1 MKNVQLKKLEL
12 TNYRNI
18 EHAEYE
24 FDGNSKIIGDNR
36 TGKTNTL
43 EAIYFLLCDKLLDCS
58 SDLPQIKPL
67 KDLKAEVRVKGTFEI
82 FDESNPQIPPKEITI
97 EKKYGEKWVKTRG
110 SSEREFKGH
119 YSDYVYNGANQ
130 GTYKEYFRLFCEDFG
145 LVDSNSKIDY
155 TQLLINPFYIGNL
168 GESSDW
174 THLRN
179 FIIKLV
185 GDVSDEDVVN
195 RDPTLS
201 VVISDI
207 NKSNGRVDQVKKI
220 YSSSIEKAKE
230 TIISDDAQIELLEAT
245 NRPTDEDIAVA
256 KEAIEKH
263 EANISNLRS
272 NVGVDSASLLI
283 QEKINA
289 KKSEV
294 NKLVEEDLSKTEENS
309 EKKMLQSKLNE
320 EYEEQSELISQRGNL
335 IAKKQSEQLSL
346 ENLKN
351 KINEHSVIRNNLISK
366 VKDIDLKLAN
376 PENYIET
383 ECPTCHRRYSDEEI
397 AERSSNIKE
406 RLTAERNDV
415 ILKGKENT
423 SRKND
428 LELKL
433 VEINNKI
440 SSIETEIKN
449 IEEKQ
454 KNASV
459 RIEKLTE
466 SIQAVKVERTE
477 NPQIAVVKNEIA
489 ELELKLKESRES
501 FSKGVS
507 NNNEMILEEQ
517 QAMEPYKKVIS
528 DYDYY
533 LRQQEKLESVKQSKE
548 KHTTELTDLEQ
559 KKELLNKF
567 IYTKLKMLDENVS
580 KVFGN
585 IKFQLIKENIK
596 EGSFDAV
603 CKPYIY
609 DIEKDCSTDT
619 TWKSGSKSERVITG
633 IAIIEA
639 IKKAINLPNL
649 PILFDEGG
657 EISTE
662 TFNTKFKTNSQ
673 LICVKVVDNIQHPMV
688 QPIR

>member
-1 MKNVQLKKLEL
+1 MKKVSLKKLEL

-18 EHAEYE
+18 EHAEYQ

-36 TGKTNTL
+36 IGKTNTL
-43 EAIYFLLCDKLLDCS
+43 EAIYFLFTDKLLDGS
-58 SDLPQIKPL
+58 SDLPQLKPL
-67 KDLKAEVRVKGTFEI
+67 NNLKAEVRVKGTFEV

-110 SSEREFKGH
+110 SAEREFKGH
-119 YSDYVYNGANQ
+119 YSDYVYNEVPQ
-130 GTYKEYFRLFCEDFG
+130 STFKDYYRLFCEDFG
-145 LVDSNSKIDY
+145 LLESNNKIDY
-155 TQLLINPFYIGNL
+155 SQLLTNPFYVGNL

-174 THLRN
+174 TYLRN

-185 GDVSDEDVVN
+185 GDVSDEDVVK
-195 RDPTLS
+195 RDPTLAI
-201 VVISDI
+201 VVPDI
-207 NKSNGRVDQVKKI
+207 NKANGRIDQVKKLYNGLI
-220 YSSSIEKAKE
+220 DKAEE
-230 TIISDDAQIELLEAT
+230 TVLSDDAQIKLLEET

-263 EANISNLRS
+263 ETNISNLKA

-283 QEKINA
+283 QEKINS
-289 KKSEV
+289 KKSEL
-294 NKLVEEDLSKTEENS
+294 NKLVEDDLSKAEENS
-309 EKKMLQSKLNE
+309 EKKDLQEKLNA
-320 EYEEQSELISQRGNL
+320 EYQEQTKLISERGKKLSAKKELENQLEDIKKDIEDCTNKRATL
-335 IAKKQSEQLSL
+335 IAK
-346 ENLKN
+346 
-351 KINEHSVIRNNLISK
+351 
-366 VKDIDLKLAN
+366 VKEIDGRLAN
-376 PENYIET
+376 PEQFIET

-397 AERSSNIKE
+397 ANRSANITQRLQEERIQ
-406 RLTAERNDV
+406 V
-415 ILKGKENT
+415 ITKGKEN
-423 SRKND
+423 SAHKNE
-428 LELKL
+428 LELK
-433 VEINNKI
+433 VVDINNKI
-440 SSIETEIKN
+440 SEADIEINNIQEQQKTASARIK
-449 IEEKQ
+449 E
-454 KNASV
+454 
-459 RIEKLTE
+459 LTE

-477 NPQIAVVKNEIA
+477 NPKIAEVKSEIA

-517 QAMEPYKKVIS
+517 QAMEPYKKVVA

-533 LRQQEKLESVKQSKE
+533 LRQQEKLESVKQLKE

-559 KKELLNKF
+559 KKELLNRF

-596 EGSFDAV
+596 EGSFDAI

-609 DIEKDCSTDT
+609 DIDNDCSTDT

-639 IKKAINLPNL
+639 IKHALNLPDL

-657 EISTE
+657 EISTD
-662 TFNTKFKTNSQ
+662 TFNTKFKTDSQ
-673 LICVKVVDNIQHPMV
+673 LICVKVVDNIQHPLV